1 MGAKVA
7 LYLHQTKE
15 KASVSCV
22 PCTLIRCVPAARA
35 SRVAQNTPENVRN
48 TKKSLGLNEQKAKLA
63 IFDIRGG

>member
-1 MGAKVA
+1 MGAKVG
-7 LYLHQTKE
+7 LYLQQTKE

-35 SRVAQNTPENVRN
+35 SCVAQNTPENVRN
-48 TKKSLGLNEQKAKLA
+48 TQKSLGLNEQKAKLA